1 MTEWEPGDPGSTT
14 ISGFGDN
21 TEEFIYV
28 LQGQLE
34 VRLAEDTYLL
44 GPGDTVCFEGL
55 MLRGMEPRG
64 DQTVRFI
71 SVITPPAF

>member
-1 MTEWEPGDPGSTT
+1 MTEWEPGEPRTLK
-14 ISGFGDN
+14 GFGEN

-34 VRLAEDTYLL
+34 VRLAREAYLL
-44 GPGDTVCFEGL
+44 GPGDTVCFEGV
-55 MLRGMEPRG
+55 MLRGMDPRG

-71 SVITPPAF
+71 SVIAPPAF